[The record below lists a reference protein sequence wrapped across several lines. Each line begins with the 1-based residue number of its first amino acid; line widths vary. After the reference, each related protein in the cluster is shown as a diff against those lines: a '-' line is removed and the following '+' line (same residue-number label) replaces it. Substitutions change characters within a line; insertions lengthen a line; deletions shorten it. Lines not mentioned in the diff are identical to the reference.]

1 MSPTATPL
9 ISSGQRLHQGLFQRP
24 GPPVPDGTGWVES
37 WIDLPPAEFARITPA
52 SQASLEQITAG
63 TVLSMATHI
72 VTVPYRQGLTTK
84 SRFLYDGRS
93 LSVLGIF
100 DVEERHVQLNLVCA
114 EIVE

>member
-1 MSPTATPL
+1 MSPTATAY

-37 WIDLPPAEFARITPA
+37 WIDLPPPAFARITPA
-52 SQASLEQITAG
+52 SQASLEQIT
-63 TVLSMATHI
+63 
-72 VTVPYRQGLTTK
+72 GLTTK
-84 SRFLYDGRS
+84 ARFVYDGRS

-100 DVEERHVQLNLVCA
+100 DYEERHVQLHLVCA

>member
-1 MSPTATPL
+1 MSPTVTTY

-37 WIDLPPAEFARITPA
+37 WIDLPPPAFARITPA

-72 VTVPYRQGLTTK
+72 VTVPYRTGLTTK
-84 SRFLYDGRS
+84 ARFLYDGRS

-100 DVEERHVQLNLVCA
+100 DYEERHIQLHLVCA
-114 EIVE
+114 EVVE

>member
-1 MSPTATPL
+1 MSPAATPYV
-9 ISSGQRLHQGLFQRP
+9 SSGRRTHQGLFQKP

-72 VTVPYRQGLTTK
+72 VTVPYRTGLTTK
-84 SRFLYDGRS
+84 TRFLYDGRS

-100 DVEERHVQLNLVCA
+100 DYEERHVQLNLVCA
-114 EIVE
+114 EVVE

>member
-1 MSPTATPL
+1 MSPTTTYIA
-9 ISSGQRLHQGLFQRP
+9 SGQRLHQGLFQKP
-24 GPPVPDGTGWVES
+24 GPPVPDGTGWTES

-72 VTVPYRQGLTTK
+72 VTVPFREGLSTK
-84 SRFLYDGRS
+84 ARFLYDGRS

-100 DVEERHVQLNLVCA
+100 DYEERHIQLHLVCA
-114 EIVE
+114 EVVE

>member
-1 MSPTATPL
+1 MSPTATAY

-37 WIDLPPAEFARITPA
+37 WIDLPPPAFARITPA

-72 VTVPYRQGLTTK
+72 VTIPFRTGLTTK
-84 SRFLYDGRS
+84 ARFVYDGRS

-100 DVEERHVQLNLVCA
+100 DYEERHVQLHLVCA
-114 EIVE
+114 EVVE

>member
-1 MSPTATPL
+1 MSPAATPY
-9 ISSGQRLHQGLFQRP
+9 IASGQRLHQGLFQKP

-72 VTVPYRQGLTTK
+72 VTVPYRTGLTTK
-84 SRFLYDGRS
+84 TRFLYDGRN

-100 DVEERHVQLNLVCA
+100 DYEERHVQLNLVCA
-114 EIVE
+114 EVVA

>member
-1 MSPTATPL
+1 MSPTATTY
-9 ISSGQRLHQGLFQRP
+9 ISSGQRLHQGLFQKP

-37 WIDLPPAEFARITPA
+37 WIDLPPPEFARITPA

-72 VTVPYRQGLTTK
+72 LTIPYRTGLTTK
-84 SRFLYDGRS
+84 TRFLYDGRS

-100 DVEERHVQLNLVCA
+100 DYEERHVQLNLVCA
-114 EIVE
+114 EVVA

>member
-1 MSPTATPL
+1 MSPTNAYIT
-9 ISSGQRLHQGLFQRP
+9 SGRRLHQGLFQKP
-24 GPPVPDGTGWVES
+24 GPPVPDGTGWTES

-84 SRFLYDGRS
+84 TRFLYDGRS

-100 DVEERHVQLNLVCA
+100 DYEERHVQLNLVCA
-114 EIVE
+114 EVVE